1 MLVSRKPGRALLFVG
16 ALVAVVTVF
25 GACQENLAGGAACPT
40 LCPDTLTVKD
50 VILSGADAFD
60 TMVTVIG
67 FPPLGTEQ
75 QLLLANYTQGGDPVQ
90 TAVVLRFDSLIRNL
104 PDTDTAAAPRPF
116 TRIDSAGVRI
126 TVIAPTDTTKDT
138 ILVPDTVTFL
148 VYDVD
153 VNAPDA
159 DTASVHARFN
169 TPPIAERVVP
179 RDSVKGQINI
189 LLDTGFVAQHVRA
202 GKRIRLGLRIQ
213 SAKPTQINI
222 GSREGALSSVIQYF
236 GFVDT
241 SHSFVQKSVN
251 TTGSGGAPSFGSLAD
266 FDLVLQG
273 TPLPAPGILAAG
285 GIPGSRIYMRF
296 SVPSALI
303 DSSATIVRA
312 NLILHQLAN
321 VNFGTADTT
330 DTILLQPAVVQASPS
345 VTNIPIAAGLIESP
359 IALGITGVPTANFH
373 PNVARPDTIPLVGVF
388 TLWRRL
394 GPRVTQRAIVF
405 KASGEGIEPRQYLFY
420 SNSAPADSLKPR
432 IEISFIP
439 RSGFGLP

>member
-1 MLVSRKPGRALLFVG
+1 MLVSRKPGRALVFVG
-16 ALVAVVTVF
+16 ALIAVVTVF

-40 LCPDTLTVKD
+40 LCPDTLSVKD
-50 VILSGADAFD
+50 VVLSGTDAFD

-75 QLLLANYTQGGDPVQ
+75 KLLLANYTQGGSPVQ
-90 TAVVLRFDSLIRNL
+90 TAVVLRFDSLIRDL
-104 PDTDTAAAPRPF
+104 PDTDTTAAPRPF
-116 TRIDSAGVRI
+116 TRVDSAGVRI
-126 TVIAPTDTTKDT
+126 SVLTPADTTKDT

-159 DTASVHARFN
+159 DTASVHAQFN
-169 TPPIAERVVP
+169 NPPIASRVVP

-222 GSREGALSSVIQYF
+222 GSSDGGVSSVIQYF
-236 GFVDT
+236 GFADT
-241 SHSFVQKSVN
+241 SHAFVERNVN
-251 TTGSGGAPSFGSLAD
+251 TTAAGGSPKLASLAD
-266 FDLVLQG
+266 YDLVLQG
-273 TPLPAPGILAAG
+273 TPPPAAGILAAG

-312 NLILHQLAN
+312 NLILHQIAN
-321 VNFGTADTT
+321 VDFGTADTT
-330 DTILLQPAVVQASPS
+330 DSILLQPTVVQASPS
-345 VTNIPIAAGLIESP
+345 VTNIPIASLLVTPPG
-359 IALGITGVPTANFH
+359 ALGITGVPTENFH

-388 TLWRRL
+388 TLWRKL
-394 GPRVTQRAIVF
+394 GPLLSQRAIVF
-405 KASGEGIEPRQYLFY
+405 ESSGEGIEPRRYLFY

>member
-16 ALVAVVTVF
+16 ALVTVVTVF

-50 VILSGADAFD
+50 VVLSGTAAFD

-75 QLLLANYTQGGDPVQ
+75 QLLLANYTQGGSPVQ
-90 TAVVLRFDSLIRNL
+90 TAVVLRFDSLVRNK
-104 PDTDTAAAPRPF
+104 PDTDTLAAPQPF
-116 TRIDSAGVRI
+116 TRVDSAGLKI
-126 TVIAPTDTTKDT
+126 TVLAPTDTTKDT

-159 DTASVHARFN
+159 DTASVHAQFN
-169 TPPIAERVVP
+169 TAPIASRAVP
-179 RDSVKGQINI
+179 RDSVKGAINI

-202 GKRIRLGLRIQ
+202 GKRIRLGVRIQ
-213 SAKPTQINI
+213 SAKPTQLNI
-222 GSREGALSSVIQYF
+222 GSSEGGVPSVLQYF

-241 SHSFVQKSVN
+241 TRSFVTRNVN
-251 TTGSGGAPSFGSLAD
+251 TVASGSAPNFASLAD
-266 FDLVLQG
+266 FDMVLQG

-285 GIPGSRIYMRF
+285 GMPGSRIYMRF
-296 SVPSALI
+296 GVPSALI

-321 VNFGTADTT
+321 ADFTTSDTT
-330 DTILLQPAVVQASPS
+330 DSILLQPMVVQASPS
-345 VTNIPIAAGLIESP
+345 VTNIPIAAGLVQLPS
-359 IALGITGVPTANFH
+359 ALAITGVPVENFH
-373 PNVARPDTIPLVGVF
+373 PNVTRPDTIPLVGVF

-394 GPRVTQRAIVF
+394 GPLRSQRAIVLES
-405 KASGEGIEPRQYLFY
+405 SGEGIEPRQYLFY